1 VSAFRSPSPADAS
14 DGREAA
20 SPFAM
25 LLDATAP
32 ASDPPPSPRNDRAES
47 RADRHDDPPPADDR
61 RTEADP
67 PAKDAKDSKARDTK
81 DGKADDKVDD
91 AKSETKHAGSATAEA
106 DAMADVLASTDA
118 AAPEAAVAAPVAVAQ
133 QAAPAETKA
142 TLAPEVTEIAPLAV
156 SPDAPKTEAAKDP
169 LAKDDAAGTA
179 KPQHAAQAD
188 TGPIKPAAEAG
199 TNDGSQGKGEH
210 AASQGRHA
218 AEERV
223 PTAGVEPTARA
234 DAAAAVKTSAEAMQH
249 LSLPTQP
256 IQTAS
261 PAVTTAATAPVV
273 ASVPLAGLAVEIATQ
288 AHAGK
293 NRFEIRLDPPELGR
307 IDVRLDVDR
316 DGNVSSRL
324 VVERADTLDLLRRD
338 ASQLER
344 ALQQAGLKTGDN
356 ALEFSLRDQSQARDN
371 DAPDG
376 ARSVLADEDAAPLEA
391 LRQGYGRM
399 LGLGGGIDIRV

>member
-1 VSAFRSPSPADAS
+1 
-14 DGREAA
+14 
-20 SPFAM
+20 M
-25 LLDATAP
+25 LLDPTAP

-47 RADRHDDPPPADDR
+47 RADRHDDAPPADDR
-61 RTEADP
+61 RAEADP
-67 PAKDAKDSKARDTK
+67 PAKDARDGKARDTK

-106 DAMADVLASTDA
+106 DALADVLASTE
-118 AAPEAAVAAPVAVAQ
+118 AAPEAPVAAPIAIAQ
-133 QAAPAETKA
+133 QAAPAETKTA
-142 TLAPEVTEIAPLAV
+142 LAPEVAEIAPLAAT
-156 SPDAPKTEAAKDP
+156 PGAPKTEAAKDP

-179 KPQHAAQAD
+179 KPQHAPHAH
-188 TGPIKPAAEAG
+188 TGPIKPTAEAG
-199 TNDGSQGKGEH
+199 TNDGSQGKAEH
-210 AASQGRHA
+210 AAGQGRHA

-223 PTAGVEPTARA
+223 PTAGVEPAARA

-256 IQTAS
+256 IQVAS
-261 PAVTTAATAPVV
+261 PAATTAATAPVV
-273 ASVPLAGLAVEIATQ
+273 ASVPVAGLAVEIATQ

-356 ALEFSLRDQSQARDN
+356 ALEFSLRDQSQAHDN

-376 ARSVLADEDAAPLEA
+376 ARRVLADEDAAPLEA
-391 LRQGYGRM
+391 LRQGYGRL